1 MRPGLRSAF
10 FLPGRG
16 RPATCRH
23 ARRSCKGSRIVPPRP
38 PLDRRRIDTTT
49 AAELVFSSWST
60 QEFARTSSI
69 GFAIGAGPPHIA
81 SMAEKT
87 TKREEGIDPKLDFG
101 QFSLLGNGALQ
112 VFLMPAGIFARS
124 RARPGPT
131 KNSVYPYI
139 LGHFAHP
146 PLRKLAKVKLRR
158 LPDGTTMAVLRG
170 HLNRPASRLR
180 FHDAVEFGV
189 HPNSWGGGDKQ
200 IPIIATRAAELKQR
214 RATVVH
220 RDTEVHWP
228 VAEIDAVEKVGRYRK
243 QQLENGIAVTAACAF
258 DPTENEQ
265 NRLAPCA
272 VAQGNRTAGV
282 SYDLWRFSCEMPDA
296 PHLCNN

>member
-23 ARRSCKGSRIVPPRP
+23 ARRFCKGSRIVPPRP

-69 GFAIGAGPPHIA
+69 GFAIGAGPPHST

-87 TKREEGIDPKLDFG
+87 TKREEGIDPKAIARWNNDG
-101 QFSLLGNGALQ
+101 GA
-112 VFLMPAGIFARS
+112 
-124 RARPGPT
+124 PGP
-131 KNSVYPYI
+131 
-139 LGHFAHP
+139 
-146 PLRKLAKVKLRR
+146 
-158 LPDGTTMAVLRG
+158 
-170 HLNRPASRLR
+170 LNRPASRLR

-189 HPNSWGGGDKQ
+189 RPNSWGGGDKQ